1 MTRKENKMKHPIEI
15 QIERADK
22 AIVEEDFDTLLSIYM
37 DNAVLVVEPGR
48 NAIGKEAIRL
58 AFKKIAAYFKNGLQV
73 KQNRMEI
80 LESGNTALVLAL
92 TEVSAPNYAA
102 VERKS
107 TYVFKKMEDG
117 DWLCCID
124 NSYGHDIIQ

>member
-73 KQNRMEI
+73 KQNGMEI

-92 TEVSAPNYAA
+92 TEVSAPNYDA
-102 VERKS
+102 VERRS
-107 TYVFKKMEDG
+107 TYVFQKMEDG
-117 DWLCCID
+117 GWLCCID